1 MWFIQIGL
9 SEDRE
14 EEKIKWKQ
22 IVSIQANPKLKRNEN
37 RMILNR
43 NPFISI
49 LFLSLVKSLSID
61 FLSIVEVNSL
71 ISAYP
76 EIC

>member
-14 EEKIKWKQ
+14 EEKMKWKQ

-37 RMILNR
+37 RIILDG
-43 NPFISI
+43 NPFI
-49 LFLSLVKSLSID
+49 
-61 FLSIVEVNSL
+61 
-71 ISAYP
+71 
-76 EIC
+76 